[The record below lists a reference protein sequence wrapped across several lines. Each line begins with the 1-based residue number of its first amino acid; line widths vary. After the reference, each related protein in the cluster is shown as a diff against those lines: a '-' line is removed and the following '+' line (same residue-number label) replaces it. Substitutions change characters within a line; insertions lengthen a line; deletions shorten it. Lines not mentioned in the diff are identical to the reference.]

1 MSNILRTTALRV
13 GAVVRLPSLVGPLLL
28 LALVIALELP
38 TPRFLRVGNP
48 TPLILLL
55 VVLAA
60 FLGGARSG
68 LISVVIAWVYSLYY
82 FSIPGQP
89 FHYTNSGLRL
99 LLVMDAVLPVVA
111 AVIVLLQWHAQ
122 RVTAALSNLPNRFL
136 FMDKLT
142 ETIARGSSRC
152 AILLLDLDRFK
163 HINDSLGHPAGD
175 SLLAAIAGRLESH
188 ARPGTTVAR
197 IGGDEYAVLLGEV
210 NDQQAALRAADRIHE
225 ALAAP
230 FMLDGHEVFIT
241 TSIGL
246 VMSGPGTQSPED
258 LLRDADIAL
267 YHAKGAGGA
276 CVVAFNTGMRAAA
289 VTLLRMEN
297 DLRRALERRE
307 ILVYFQPIISLED
320 GQTRSAEALVR
331 WEHPERGLVAP
342 GEFLDIAERVGL
354 LVPLSWWVLHEAC
367 REARTW
373 GDGTEVAVSVNLA
386 SQQFAQPDLSAQVAR
401 VLRETGLQP
410 ARLHLEITEG
420 TLIDNI
426 AAAAETLAQLRALGV
441 GVYLDDFGTGYSS
454 LSYLHQFPI
463 DVLKIDRSFI
473 QGLPMLEKN
482 EVIVR
487 ATIELAH
494 TLRLEVVAEGVET
507 AEQHL
512 TLRRLGCDHG
522 QGFLFG
528 KPMDGRIFSRWL
540 EEQLAAS
547 PQ

>member
-1 MSNILRTTALRV
+1 MSNYLRTGALRLGTKV
-13 GAVVRLPSLVGPLLL
+13 GLPPLVGPLLL
-28 LALVIALELP
+28 LVMVIALELP
-38 TPRFLRVGNP
+38 TPRFLRVVNP

-68 LISVVIAWVYSLYY
+68 LISAAIAWLYSLYY
-82 FSIPGQP
+82 FSMPGQP
-89 FHYTNSGLRL
+89 FHYDNNGLRL
-99 LLVMDAVLPVVA
+99 LLVMTAVLPVIA

-122 RVTAALSNLPNRFL
+122 RATTALSNLPSRFL
-136 FMDKLT
+136 LMDKLA
-142 ETIARGSSRC
+142 ETVARGSSRC

-175 SLLAAIAGRLESH
+175 SLLAAVAGRLESH

-210 NDQQAALRAADRIHE
+210 ADQRAALRAADRIHE

-230 FMLDGHEVFIT
+230 FALDGQEIFIT
-241 TSIGL
+241 TSIG
-246 VMSGPGTQSPED
+246 VVVGGPGDQPPED

-267 YHAKGAGGA
+267 YHAKAAGGGRT
-276 CVVAFNTGMRAAA
+276 VAFNAGMRAAA

-307 ILVYFQPIISLED
+307 LRVYFQPIISLAD
-320 GQTRSAEALVR
+320 GRTRSAEALLR

-342 GEFLDIAERVGL
+342 GEFLDIAERSGL
-354 LVPLSWWVLHEAC
+354 LVPLSWWALHEAC

-373 GDGTEVAVSVNLA
+373 GDDTGVAVSVNLA
-386 SQQFAQPDLSAQVAR
+386 SQQFAQPDLSAQIAQ
-401 VLRETGLQP
+401 VLRETGLHP

-426 AAAAETLAQLRALGV
+426 AAAAATLAQLRALGV
-441 GVYLDDFGTGYSS
+441 GIYLDDFGTGYSS

-473 QGLPMLEKN
+473 QGLPAIEKN
-482 EVIVR
+482 GVIVR
-487 ATIELAH
+487 ATIDLAH

-507 AEQHL
+507 AEQQQA
-512 TLRRLGCDHG
+512 LRQLGCDHG

-528 KPMDGRIFSRWL
+528 EPMERGAFGLWL
-540 EEQLAAS
+540 ERQGAAR
-547 PQ
+547 PT